1 MDIIDV
7 KFVREKPGRYHAA
20 HNEGIIVSREE
31 GDTFWFITYEGNEGD
46 EDDREILAHL
56 LGRPYE
62 TLKESKPMVA
72 RIRHCTSCGR
82 FAIINNHDLCAG
94 CQSKIDEAEREE
106 LARKWQE
113 KRRAKLTEIVQ
124 TVVNKLNECLDPYT
138 ALARNQESIDNAIKA
153 LDELLS
159 DSLSFKKEER

>member
-1 MDIIDV
+1 MDADDV

-46 EDDREILAHL
+46 DDDRMILAHR
-56 LGRPYE
+56 LGWPYE
-62 TLKESKPMVA
+62 TLKESKPTVA
-72 RIRHCTSCGR
+72 CIRHCPSCGR
-82 FAIINNHDLCAG
+82 FAIINHHNRCDV
-94 CQSKIDEAEREE
+94 CQSKIDDAEREE
-106 LARKWQE
+106 KARKWE
-113 KRRAKLTEIVQ
+113 EERRAKLTEIVE
-124 TVVNKLNECLDPYT
+124 TVVNYT

-159 DSLSFKKEER
+159 YSLRFKREER